1 MRFNMT
7 SSVAALG
14 CICFALSVSL
24 FLTAGIHAETVNW
37 NQFRGPNGQGVA
49 EADRLPAEFGPET
62 NALWKTALP
71 EGNSSPVI
79 WDDRIFLTANDA
91 TDAKTLITLCINRE
105 DGTILWRK
113 VVQAESRARYHP
125 MNNPSA
131 PTPAA
136 DAERVYVYFGTY
148 GLLCYDHAGNE
159 MWRHPIKAPRNSY
172 GMATSPILYG
182 NMVILV
188 LDDNRGAS
196 QLLAVRRD
204 TGKTVWEQPRLFIKS
219 GWATPM
225 IWRHDTAEELVVLGA
240 GRLNSYNPS
249 TGEDIWWAGEFPRE
263 TVGVPVTG
271 EGLLFVSAAALGGRG
286 ETKWDAQQM
295 WRIVCEDFDRN
306 HDGQIQRSEMNDG
319 FVIPFRP
326 ELSKDV
332 PGYAYHDRDP
342 DSLIKWFDTNKD
354 RIISEEEWTEQM
366 KSFLSLD
373 EPILLAIRP
382 GAVRNA
388 RKTHVAWEVR
398 TGIPEIPS
406 PLYYKG
412 RLYLLRNGGVLT
424 CLRASSGEELFR
436 ERIGAL
442 GQYSASPIAGDD
454 KIIAASVRGTVTVI
468 QADDK
473 LHVLSRTDFGEKIY
487 ATPAIADNTL
497 YLRTAGHLYALGE

>member
-1 MRFNMT
+1 MT
-7 SSVAALG
+7 DSKVPLR
-14 CICFALSVSL
+14 CICVALPLSL
-24 FLTAGIHAETVNW
+24 VFPASIHAETANW

-49 EADRLPAEFGPET
+49 EADHLPAEFDPET
-62 NALWKTALP
+62 KALWKTALP
-71 EGNSSPVI
+71 EGNSSPIV
-79 WDDRIFLTANDA
+79 WDDRIFLTANEA
-91 TDAKTLITLCINRE
+91 TDTKTLITLCINRE
-105 DGTILWRK
+105 DGSILWRK
-113 VVQAESRARYHP
+113 VVQAESRVRYHP

-136 DAERVYVYFGTY
+136 DAERVFVYFGTF

-159 MWRHPIKAPRNSY
+159 VWRRPIKAPRNSY

-182 NMVILV
+182 DTMIQV

-196 QLLAVRRD
+196 RMLAVRRD
-204 TGKTVWEQPRLFIKS
+204 TGKTVWEQPRLFMKS
-219 GWATPM
+219 GWSTPT

-240 GRLNSYNPS
+240 GRLTSYNPS
-249 TGEDIWWAGEFPRE
+249 TGDDIWWAGEMPRE

-271 EGLLFVSAAALGGRG
+271 EGLLFVSAASLGGRG
-286 ETKWDAQQM
+286 ETTWDAQPM
-295 WRIVCEDFDRN
+295 WEIVCEDFDRN
-306 HDGQIQRSEMNDG
+306 NDNQIQRSEMDDG

-326 ELSKDV
+326 DLSKDV
-332 PGYAYHDRDP
+332 SGYAYHERDP
-342 DSLIKWFDTNKD
+342 DKLMTWFDTNKD
-354 RIISEEEWTEQM
+354 RIISEEEWFEQM

-382 GAVRNA
+382 GATRNA
-388 RKTHVAWEVR
+388 RETHVAWEVR
-398 TGIPEIPS
+398 RGIPEIPS

-424 CLRASSGEELFR
+424 CLRASSGQELFR
-436 ERIGAL
+436 EPICAL

-468 QADDK
+468 QADDT
-473 LHVLSRTDFGEKIY
+473 LHILSRTDFGEKIY

-497 YLRTAGHLYALGE
+497 YLRTTEHLYALGE